1 VLRTGMSRTEATA
14 CWASAARDDAIGSLV
29 KVICWNAAD
38 STLDFKPFP
47 SADVSS
53 ALAAASAAARCWWM
67 KLFASIWALSSPL
80 TLLGGAARKAWVTT
94 RLVVTNWPPGHRLA
108 LLTTSCAPAEAA
120 PEMTL
125 ISFPADVCQALIAGF
140 GPAYAASSWPAS
152 SAVDSWVP
160 LLNGVSCRLTLLPSS
175 FRKKPSLI
183 PTSAGA
189 CVMFARTPSRRVTGV
204 EAAAAA
210 AGVLDEPDE
219 PDELHPAARTVAA
232 APPATISAL
241 FIVRLFSHFRY
252 FRSV

>member
-1 VLRTGMSRTEATA
+1 MLLTGLSRPTATA
-14 CWASAARDDAIGSLV
+14 CWAWAARGDAIGSLV
-29 KVICWNAAD
+29 EGICWNAAD
-38 STLDFKPFP
+38 STLDFRPFP
-47 SADVSS
+47 SADVRS
-53 ALAAASAAARCWWM
+53 AFSAASAAARRWWM
-67 KLFASIWALSSPL
+67 KLFASMWALSSPL
-80 TLLGGAARKAWVTT
+80 TLLRGAAGHWPLSGTA
-94 RLVVTNWPPGHRLA
+94 LVMP
-108 LLTTSCAPAEAA
+108 LLTTSSAPAEAA

-125 ISFPADVCQALIAGF
+125 ISFPPDVCQALIAGF

-189 CVMFARTPSRRVTGV
+189 CVMFARNPSRRVTGV

-219 PDELHPAARTVAA
+219 LHPAARTVAA
-232 APPATISAL
+232 ATPATISAL
-241 FIVRLFSHFRY
+241 FIVRLL
-252 FRSV
+252 